1 MDPPNILETL
11 AAHDKVHTMA
21 EVIEWKKTVSKKSL
35 REKRES
41 AVTFFGN
48 DNLSKNLV
56 VVEKAINSIPQSEK
70 TFKMNLKNTIAKE
83 EYDKCSQVPKI
94 YTQGTHSNC
103 SVPAMFLQ
111 HACRVHRVF
120 KDF

>member
-21 EVIEWKKTVSKKSL
+21 EVIEWKRTVSKKSL

-94 YTQGTHSNC
+94 KKNW
-103 SVPAMFLQ
+103 A
-111 HACRVHRVF
+111 
-120 KDF
+120 KDYKTPPDCYESPHVC